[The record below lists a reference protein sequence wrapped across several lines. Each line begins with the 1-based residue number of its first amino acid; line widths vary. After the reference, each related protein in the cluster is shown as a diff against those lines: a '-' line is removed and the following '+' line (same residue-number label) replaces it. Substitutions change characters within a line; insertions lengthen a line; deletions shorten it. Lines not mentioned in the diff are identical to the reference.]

1 MPITSSSRVL
11 NPCRDTRIKKDRHP
25 HNSLPAN
32 RAPVATNSTYAVAN
46 APDAKYDY
54 DKSSTVSSTDEIIS
68 RNNPANSIN
77 GLLLLN
83 PAP

>member
-1 MPITSSSRVL
+1 M
-11 NPCRDTRIKKDRHP
+11 
-25 HNSLPAN
+25 
-32 RAPVATNSTYAVAN
+32 PVATNSTYAVVN

-54 DKSSTVSSTDEIIS
+54 DKSGTVSSADEIIA

-83 PAP
+83 PTP

>member
-1 MPITSSSRVL
+1 
-11 NPCRDTRIKKDRHP
+11 
-25 HNSLPAN
+25 
-32 RAPVATNSTYAVAN
+32 VATNSTYAVAN